1 MSAGVNRHQCWERKN
16 VRAIGVQYGAAN
28 TGHGAANTGLE
39 AGNSLT
45 EHVLY
50 SIN

>member
-1 MSAGVNRHQCWERKN
+1 M
-16 VRAIGVQYGAAN
+16 RAIGVQYGAAN

-39 AGNSLT
+39 AGNSLA